1 MASWQLQQAK
11 TRLSEVIE
19 EAHTRGPQIITRHG
33 AERAVVLSIGDYRAL
48 VAHKPDLKEYL
59 LGGPKVDSFDIEPDR
74 DMGRLAYLLDTNVL
88 SETRK
93 KKADAGVISFLEAA
107 DSSSLFI
114 SVLTLGELRKGVAA
128 KKFKDPDPDAAKR
141 LAAWVEGLEFSF
153 ADRIL
158 GIDAATARLWGD
170 WSGQRPR
177 PVVDTLL
184 AATAV
189 LHDLTLVTR
198 NLRDVR
204 GIPVKL
210 LDPWHE

>member
-1 MASWQLQQAK
+1 MSGQV
-11 TRLSEVIE
+11 S
-19 EAHTRGPQIITRHG
+19 
-33 AERAVVLSIGDYRAL
+33 
-48 VAHKPDLKEYL
+48 
-59 LGGPKVDSFDIEPDR
+59 
-74 DMGRLAYLLDTNVL
+74 YLLDTNLL

-93 KKADAGVISFLEAA
+93 PKADPGVIAFLQAA
-107 DSSSLFI
+107 DPSSVFI
-114 SVLTLGELRKGVAA
+114 SVLTIGELRKGIVS
-128 KKFKDPDPDAAKR
+128 KRLKDPDPDAASR
-141 LAAWVEGLEFSF
+141 LAAWVEGLEISF

-189 LHDLTLVTR
+189 LLDLTLVTR

-210 LDPWHE
+210 LDPWKK